1 MKLLLI
7 EDSEKLQRSLQ
18 LGLRKAGFVVD
29 AARSGEEG
37 LWLAT
42 ENAYDVVLLDL
53 MLPGIDGFSVLRL
66 LRERGRQTHVLVLS
80 ARDLIEDRVRGL
92 DSGADDYLVKPFAF
106 EELVARIRAL
116 ARRSYARKNPSL
128 EVGPLRIETS
138 SRRAFVGAKE
148 VRLSPREFSI
158 LELLALRGGEL
169 VPRRE
174 LWESL
179 YDFENAAESNVLDV
193 TIYAVRKK
201 LAEAGAPELIRT
213 RRGEGY
219 LIEVGEID

>member
-18 LGLRKAGFVVD
+18 RGLRKSGFVVD
-29 AARSGEEG
+29 AAHSGEEG

-53 MLPGIDGFSVLRL
+53 MLPGIDGYSVLRQ
-66 LRERGRQTHVLVLS
+66 LRERGRQMHVLVLS
-80 ARDLIEDRVRGL
+80 ARDLVEDRVRGL
-92 DSGADDYLVKPFAF
+92 DLGADDYLVKPFAF

-116 ARRSYARKNPSL
+116 ARRSYVRKNPNL
-128 EVGPLRIETS
+128 ELGGVRIETA
-138 SRRAFVGAKE
+138 SRRVFVGARE
-148 VRLSPREFSI
+148 VRLSPRELGL
-158 LELLALRGGEL
+158 LEMLALRRGEL
-169 VPRRE
+169 VTRRQ

-179 YDFENAAESNVLDV
+179 FEFEGESESNVLDV
-193 TIYAVRKK
+193 TIYSVRKK
-201 LAEAGAPELIRT
+201 LTEAGAPELIRT

-219 LIEVGEID
+219 VLDIPEAE